1 MTDDIGPI
9 LDKWKYKPND
19 INVRLVKGVDGR
31 EKVQMRIDLGL
42 LQMNLDGRPDGK
54 RPYRYDSYLTYFEKR
69 VKKSDDK
76 RKRFKLNP
84 IDCLHLQQES
94 VQYYHRYLALIK
106 LGDYARVARD
116 TRKNLR
122 IFDFV
127 SKYCQDEQIHWSF
140 EQYRPYVIMMH
151 TRALASISLDN
162 RNYDEAIALIEKGV
176 AQIESFYDTHSERA
190 DSQKFELEFLKKW
203 LTEIREKRPLSERE
217 KLQKELQQ
225 AIKSEEYERAAEIR
239 DLLRYL
245 ELSQRETD

>member
-9 LDKWKYKPND
+9 LERWKYKPND

-31 EKVQMRIDLGL
+31 EKLQMRIDLGL
-42 LQMNLDGRPDGK
+42 LQMDLDGRPDGK
-54 RPYRYDSYLTYFEKR
+54 RPYRYDSYLTYYENR
-69 VKKSDDK
+69 LKKSEEK
-76 RKRFKLNP
+76 HKSFELNP
-84 IDCLHLQQES
+84 VDCLHLQQES
-94 VQYYHRYLALIK
+94 IQYYHRYLALIK
-106 LGDYARVARD
+106 LGDYIRVARD

-127 SKYCQDEQIHWSF
+127 SKYCSDDQIHWSF

-162 RNYDEAIALIEKGV
+162 ENYDEAISVIENGLE
-176 AQIESFYDTHSERA
+176 QIQEFYATHQDRA
-190 DSQKFELEFLKKW
+190 GNQKFELDFLTKW
-203 LTEIREKRPLSERE
+203 KREIRDKRPLSERE
-217 KLQKELQQ
+217 KLEKELTQ

-245 ELSQRETD
+245 EISKRKTE